1 MTEADCLAN
10 IFMSAANGRFCCILI
25 SGDFFTYK
33 KKLNI
38 KCKFILRKGNVMKE
52 IGLKDKLKGEKLSSP
67 KTLTGV
73 AMLVALYTILS
84 FFTINL
90 TINLGTTWEIG
101 FADLALAVCGM
112 LYGPIPCAV
121 AGAAGDLLGFIV
133 SPNGRFF
140 PGFTLSAFITG
151 MIYGLLLY
159 NRPVSL
165 KRAALAEGIIIV
177 ICNLILTRFF
187 PGFTL
192 SAFITGMIYGLL
204 LYNRPV
210 SLKRAALAEGIIIV
224 ICNLILTPLWLN
236 MLYGTNLIAIPR
248 IIRNIIMFPINTA
261 LAYSVLKGVRGFRK
275 NVA

>member
-1 MTEADCLAN
+1 MQIYIA
-10 IFMSAANGRFCCILI
+10 
-25 SGDFFTYK
+25 
-33 KKLNI
+33 
-38 KCKFILRKGNVMKE
+38 
-52 IGLKDKLKGEKLSSP
+52 EKLSSP

-73 AMLVALYTILS
+73 ALLVALYTILS
-84 FFTINL
+84 FF

-133 SPNGRFF
+133 SPNGGFF
-140 PGFTLSAFITG
+140 PGFTLSAF
-151 MIYGLLLY
+151 
-159 NRPVSL
+159 
-165 KRAALAEGIIIV
+165 
-177 ICNLILTRFF
+177 
-187 PGFTL
+187 
-192 SAFITGMIYGLL
+192 L

>member
-90 TINLGTTWEIG
+90 STTWEIG

-121 AGAAGDLLGFIV
+121 AGAAGDLLGFII
-133 SPNGRFF
+133 SPNG
-140 PGFTLSAFITG
+140 G
-151 MIYGLLLY
+151 
-159 NRPVSL
+159 
-165 KRAALAEGIIIV
+165 
-177 ICNLILTRFF
+177 FF

-275 NVA
+275 TVA

>member
-1 MTEADCLAN
+1 MTEADCLAKYFYVGGKRKVLLYFN
-10 IFMSAANGRFCCILI
+10 IRRL
-25 SGDFFTYK
+25 FTYK

-90 TINLGTTWEIG
+90 STTWEIG

-133 SPNGRFF
+133 SPNG
-140 PGFTLSAFITG
+140 G
-151 MIYGLLLY
+151 
-159 NRPVSL
+159 
-165 KRAALAEGIIIV
+165 
-177 ICNLILTRFF
+177 FF

-275 NVA
+275 TVA

>member
-1 MTEADCLAN
+1 MTEADCLAKYFYVGGKRKVLLYFN
-10 IFMSAANGRFCCILI
+10 IRRL
-25 SGDFFTYK
+25 FTYK

-90 TINLGTTWEIG
+90 STTWEIG

-133 SPNGRFF
+133 SPNG
-140 PGFTLSAFITG
+140 G
-151 MIYGLLLY
+151 
-159 NRPVSL
+159 
-165 KRAALAEGIIIV
+165 
-177 ICNLILTRFF
+177 FF